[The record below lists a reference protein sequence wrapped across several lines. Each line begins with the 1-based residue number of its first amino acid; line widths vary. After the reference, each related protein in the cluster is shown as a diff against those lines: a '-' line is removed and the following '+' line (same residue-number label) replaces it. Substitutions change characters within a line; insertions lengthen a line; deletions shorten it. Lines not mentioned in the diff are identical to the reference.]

1 MTDDGDSVIADRIGD
16 AVDTVETAGAAEG
29 VGLDAAGGMTL
40 LMSNSSAGAGAGLRA
55 GAVGSETVGGSA
67 GPSSENIGAEATGL
81 STAVVATAATGAATA
96 AVTVDA
102 AGAGGAGACVGSWW
116 GSVMCSSPDRAPLKS
131 RRPLP
136 SERPTSGS
144 RFGPRTS
151 SATTRMNSRW
161 VGWRM
166 SPTMTPKLSA
176 PISASTEPLD
186 GWAGGVRTVST
197 YSWRVPTDPP
207 PPVTDLDWTPERAR
221 EFAGRIVDLY
231 TGYLEE
237 LPTGP
242 TSPPSSLETVRAAV
256 ALEVPD
262 EPLADDALVAHLQA
276 MLDHSLRPGA
286 GGFLAYITSGGTVPG
301 AISDMLASGVN
312 GNVGGW
318 MLSAA
323 ATEIELQL
331 IRWLTNRFGLPAGSG
346 GMVVQGGSLAN
357 LTAMKLARDHA
368 WPSGRTD
375 GVAVAPPLAFYASEE
390 AHFTIERAADVL
402 GLGEAAVRKVPVDA
416 DMRIRVDEL
425 ERLIDADLAAGVR
438 PAAIVGSAGTTG
450 TGAIDPLPVLADL
463 ARRHGAWFHVDAA
476 YGGAIAL
483 SDTLRPLLNG
493 IERADSITFDA
504 HKWMYTSLLSAF
516 VLVRDDASM
525 ARSFS
530 ASAAYVAQERDYVDR
545 GRDLGFEGL
554 QLSRNFSALRV
565 WVSLLAHG
573 RAAYA
578 RRIEHDVE
586 LTGWLAG
593 RIEQTPEL
601 ELVCPPSL
609 SICCFRYRPDGVTDE
624 DYIDRLNTRV
634 MTDLQVDGTVFPSPA
649 AVHGRA
655 AIRSCIVNYRTE
667 AVHLERLLELTLEI
681 GRRLHA
687 SGALA

>member
-1 MTDDGDSVIADRIGD
+1 MEMT
-16 AVDTVETAGAAEG
+16 TPY
-29 VGLDAAGGMTL
+29 
-40 LMSNSSAGAGAGLRA
+40 
-55 GAVGSETVGGSA
+55 
-67 GPSSENIGAEATGL
+67 PS
-81 STAVVATAATGAATA
+81 
-96 AVTVDA
+96 
-102 AGAGGAGACVGSWW
+102 
-116 GSVMCSSPDRAPLKS
+116 
-131 RRPLP
+131 
-136 SERPTSGS
+136 
-144 RFGPRTS
+144 
-151 SATTRMNSRW
+151 
-161 VGWRM
+161 
-166 SPTMTPKLSA
+166 
-176 PISASTEPLD
+176 
-186 GWAGGVRTVST
+186 
-197 YSWRVPTDPP
+197 RVPSDPP
-207 PPVTDLDWTPERAR
+207 PPVSDLDWTPDRAR
-221 EFAGRIVDLY
+221 KFAGRIVELY
-231 TGYLEE
+231 AGYLET
-237 LPTGP
+237 LPAGP
-242 TSPPSSLETVRAAV
+242 ASPRLTPAQVRDAV
-256 ALEVPD
+256 ALEIPD
-262 EPLADDALVAHLQA
+262 EPLGDDAVAEHLQA
-276 MLDHSLRPGA
+276 MIDHSLRPGA

-301 AISDMLASGVN
+301 AISDVLASGVN
-312 GNVGGW
+312 SNAGGW

-331 IRWLTNRFGLPAGSG
+331 VDWLAGRFGLPSGSG
-346 GMVVQGGSLAN
+346 GMVVHGGSLAN

-368 WPSGRTD
+368 CPPARSD
-375 GVAVAPPLAFYASEE
+375 GVAGAPPLAFYASEE
-390 AHFTIERAADVL
+390 AHFTIDRAADVL

-416 DMRIRVDEL
+416 DMRVRIDEL
-425 ERLIDADLAAGVR
+425 ERLLDADLAAGVK

-450 TGAIDPLPVLADL
+450 TGAIDPLPALADL
-463 ARRHGAWFHVDAA
+463 AERHGAWFHVDAA

-483 SDTLRPLLNG
+483 SDRLRPLLNG

-578 RRIEHDVE
+578 RRIEHDIE
-586 LTGWLAG
+586 LTEWLAT
-593 RIEQTPEL
+593 RIEETPEL

-609 SICCFRYRPDGVTDE
+609 SICCFRYRPQGVADE
-624 DYIDRLNTRV
+624 AYLDRLNTRL

-649 AVHGRA
+649 EVHGRA

-681 GRRLHA
+681 GRGLHA